1 MIPQV
6 EIREKAVAEGVP
18 ETTIIKDYALSW
30 LLKSINDLSNS
41 FILKGGTGIRKAF
54 IEGYRFSLDLDFTLT
69 RSIEFEM
76 VLRESSQLAKRESG
90 IDFSDDVEIKDVKSG
105 FEAKIP
111 FRLYYPIQMKIKIDI
126 TTPEN
131 EIIVLPIKSRRLIHP
146 YSDECRKRILTYSI
160 EEIFAEKLRS
170 LFERTRPRDLYD
182 AWYLSNILN
191 VIDIIPVIKRKFEFK
206 HIELSLERLAYRKE
220 KFRSAWE
227 SSLRNQL
234 RELPKFKIV
243 YSKIESII
251 RTLIDN
257 ITHPS
262 NSKS

>member
-1 MIPQV
+1 
-6 EIREKAVAEGVP
+6 
-18 ETTIIKDYALSW
+18 
-30 LLKSINDLSNS
+30 
-41 FILKGGTGIRKAF
+41 
-54 IEGYRFSLDLDFTLT
+54 
-69 RSIEFEM
+69 
-76 VLRESSQLAKRESG
+76 
-90 IDFSDDVEIKDVKSG
+90 
-105 FEAKIP
+105 
-111 FRLYYPIQMKIKIDI
+111 MKIKIDI